1 MSTPLAEKKPTEK
14 LLSGKKLGVIH
25 AALLTAPIVQ
35 RYADELLPGVI
46 IAHLADDTIQMANNA
61 APVGCI
67 PPINF
72 LKFADYARNL
82 QEYGVDAI
90 LLACSTFNQAA
101 EHARPMIRTPMI
113 QIDRHMMDLAVRT
126 GPRIALLATL
136 PTTVPSS
143 RRLLDRAAQEA
154 GKTIQVTEV
163 LCSEAFRVL
172 QAGDR
177 DRHNALLMAEID
189 RLSNQVDAIV
199 LAQISMTA
207 LEPLLTNTRVP
218 VFNSGR
224 TGLTKIRDLFLA
236 QESA

>member
-1 MSTPLAEKKPTEK
+1 
-14 LLSGKKLGVIH
+14 
-25 AALLTAPIVQ
+25 
-35 RYADELLPGVI
+35 
-46 IAHLADDTIQMANNA
+46 
-61 APVGCI
+61 
-67 PPINF
+67 
-72 LKFADYARNL
+72 
-82 QEYGVDAI
+82 
-90 LLACSTFNQAA
+90 
-101 EHARPMIRTPMI
+101 MIRTPMI
-113 QIDRHMMDLAVRT
+113 QIDRHMMDLAVRS

-177 DRHNALLMAEID
+177 DRHNAILMAEID
-189 RLSNQVDAIV
+189 RLSSQVDAIV

-224 TGLTKIRDLFLA
+224 TGLTKVRELLLA